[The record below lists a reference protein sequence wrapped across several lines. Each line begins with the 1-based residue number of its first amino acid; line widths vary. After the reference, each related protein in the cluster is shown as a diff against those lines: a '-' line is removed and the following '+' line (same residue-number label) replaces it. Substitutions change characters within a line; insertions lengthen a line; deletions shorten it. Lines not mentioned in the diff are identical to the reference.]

1 MAKLKNAGLFFF
13 VVPLKCASDGYVI
26 SNGLGFMAWNRN
38 QDTGVNSKYIVYDYA
53 LEMQLDVCISLS
65 TY

>member
-1 MAKLKNAGLFFF
+1 M
-13 VVPLKCASDGYVI
+13 ASDGYVI

-53 LEMQLDVCISLS
+53 LEMQLDVCTSMS